1 MGLKM
6 RRRWLGVCAS
16 IFLGITFVIA
26 GGGKI
31 FAQSGNIEPLLLPEF
46 LPESLAQ
53 AISTS
58 LPYVEFTVGVLLI
71 LGIAV
76 RLITSL
82 SALMVAGF
90 VASNIML
97 INLGLAAEPC
107 GCFGGVLGGGVSVN
121 ISLILDVVMVA
132 MVSIIFV
139 YHPSRFSSIRPW
151 CLTVDEKPIGN
162 ISTLKGGL
170 SDEQSS

>member
-1 MGLKM
+1 LYGF
-6 RRRWLGVCAS
+6 GSVS
-16 IFLGITFVIA
+16 V
-26 GGGKI
+26 
-31 FAQSGNIEPLLLPEF
+31 
-46 LPESLAQ
+46 
-53 AISTS
+53 
-58 LPYVEFTVGVLLI
+58 VLYD
-71 LGIAV
+71 
-76 RLITSL
+76 
-82 SALMVAGF
+82 
-90 VASNIML
+90 
-97 INLGLAAEPC
+97 C
-107 GCFGGVLGGGVSVN
+107 YGCFGGVLGGGVSVN